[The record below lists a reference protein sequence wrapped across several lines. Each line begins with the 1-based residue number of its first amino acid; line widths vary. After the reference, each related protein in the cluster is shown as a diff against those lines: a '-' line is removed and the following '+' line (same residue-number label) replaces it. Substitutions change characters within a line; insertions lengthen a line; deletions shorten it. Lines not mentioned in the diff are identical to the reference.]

1 MSNAASIDDDEVC
14 AFAGVVGL
22 LKSQALEQLSDL
34 LAFVLVYFAA
44 QCINGESFHN
54 DSIIYTY

>member
-1 MSNAASIDDDEVC
+1 MSNAASIDNDEVC

-22 LKSQALEQLSDL
+22 LESQALEELSDL

-44 QCINGESFHN
+44 QRVNGESFHN
-54 DSIIYTY
+54 MV